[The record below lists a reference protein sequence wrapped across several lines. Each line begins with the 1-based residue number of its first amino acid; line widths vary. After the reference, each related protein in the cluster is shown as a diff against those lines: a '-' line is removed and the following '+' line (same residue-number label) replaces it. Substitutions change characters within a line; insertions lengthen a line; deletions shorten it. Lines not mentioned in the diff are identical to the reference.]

1 MSESA
6 NGLEGCRVVHQFTL
20 DHRRQPGSRNNLRV
34 PRTGRRHHRLGR
46 LERSGRSYGDV
57 TPLPLGEAGA
67 PAGRLARR
75 VRVSGLA
82 TFPKELTMNIE
93 DEIINIRTTLARIE
107 GRLSAVYTLPE
118 RVSMLEQSQAW
129 LKGAWAV
136 LAAVCAYIWKAIYA
150 KKRRTDVHMMLSTH

>member
-1 MSESA
+1 
-6 NGLEGCRVVHQFTL
+6 
-20 DHRRQPGSRNNLRV
+20 
-34 PRTGRRHHRLGR
+34 
-46 LERSGRSYGDV
+46 
-57 TPLPLGEAGA
+57 LGEAGA

-82 TFPKELTMNIE
+82 TFSKELTMNIE

-107 GRLSAVYTLPE
+107 GRLSVVYTLPE

-150 KKRRTDVHMMLSTH
+150 K

>member
-1 MSESA
+1 MRGYLKWSS
-6 NGLEGCRVVHQFTL
+6 
-20 DHRRQPGSRNNLRV
+20 RRWVRTTLRV
-34 PRTGRRHHRLGR
+34 NGRKPGCSPIHARSPSATWFPERLTCSAYRLSAPPARATGAIRSRVWRR
-46 LERSGRSYGDV
+46 SS
-57 TPLPLGEAGA
+57 PLPLGEAGA

-107 GRLSAVYTLPE
+107 GRLSAVYSLPE

-150 KKRRTDVHMMLSTH
+150 

>member
-1 MSESA
+1 MRGYLKWSSRRWVRTTLRAIGRMPGCSPIHARSPSA
-6 NGLEGCRVVHQFTL
+6 TWFPEQLTCSAYRLSAPPARATGAIRSRVWRRNSL
-20 DHRRQPGSRNNLRV
+20 SLWERPARQP
-34 PRTGRRHHRLGR
+34 
-46 LERSGRSYGDV
+46 
-57 TPLPLGEAGA
+57 
-67 PAGRLARR
+67 GRLARR

-150 KKRRTDVHMMLSTH
+150 K